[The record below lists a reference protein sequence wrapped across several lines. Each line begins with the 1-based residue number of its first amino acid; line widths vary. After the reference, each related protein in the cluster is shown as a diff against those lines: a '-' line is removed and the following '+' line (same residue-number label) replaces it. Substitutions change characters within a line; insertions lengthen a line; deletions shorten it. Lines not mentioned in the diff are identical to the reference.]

1 MAEASYQ
8 EVAEHLRAGRQGSL
22 EAFIQRTQSDCSRVA
37 YSILRDPELTRDAL
51 QETYLL
57 VFRKIDQLREPAQAK
72 SWLLRILT
80 RCCQHLLRRR
90 GAPPAPEPD
99 DEPPDPQQPDLE
111 ETVWRRQ
118 ELRATFAQLN
128 DQDQTILALREICSL
143 SYEELSE
150 VLGIP
155 VGTVRSRLSK
165 ARLRFT
171 QSYRGAHS
179 HD

>member
-1 MAEASYQ
+1 MAESSYQ
-8 EVAEHLRAGRQGSL
+8 EVAEHLKAGRQGSL
-22 EAFIQRTQSDCSRVA
+22 EAFIRRTQSDCSRVA

-57 VFRKIDQLREPAQAK
+57 VYRKIDQLRQPAQAK

-90 GAPPAPEPD
+90 GAPPVCDPEE
-99 DEPPDPQQPDLE
+99 EPPDASDLQ

-118 ELRATFAQLN
+118 ELRATFSALN
-128 DQDQTILALREICSL
+128 EQDQTILALREICSL

-171 QSYRGAHS
+171 QSYRGASS
-179 HD
+179 HE